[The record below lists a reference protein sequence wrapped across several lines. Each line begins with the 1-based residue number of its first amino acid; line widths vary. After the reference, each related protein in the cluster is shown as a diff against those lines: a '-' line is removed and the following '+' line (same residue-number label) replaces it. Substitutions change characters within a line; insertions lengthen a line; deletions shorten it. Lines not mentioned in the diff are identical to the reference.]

1 MRHPSDGTLRRL
13 LDEPVGVADPD
24 REHVA
29 DCPVCLSGLAAAQED
44 ASATRA
50 ALDLPA
56 DDGQDAVDVDAAWQ
70 RLSSAVAADAPA
82 AVVPLQPRRRRRGV
96 LRSPSVA
103 AVGAVALVAGASAAA
118 AADWLQVFRTERVEA
133 VTITQAD
140 LVQLP
145 DLTAYGT
152 VEVVAEPEVGVVAD
166 VETAEEESGLEVP
179 EVAELPRGVDDR
191 STLSVGSQLRAEF
204 TFSAEQA
211 ARAAKAAG
219 ETLPP
224 PPAGLDGSRFRLVAG
239 PGVAQVWSADSGLP
253 GLVVARAVA
262 PTAFSSGVPFGTAR
276 DYLLDL
282 PGLPEEVATQ
292 LRGYS
297 ADGTTL
303 PLPVPADEATASE
316 VEVDGVT
323 ATLLESRDGA
333 LTAVVWVD
341 EGVVTAVA
349 GSLTTDEV
357 LSVARGLR

>member
-29 DCPVCLSGLAAAQED
+29 DCPVCLSGLAAAQ
-44 ASATRA
+44 
-50 ALDLPA
+50 
-56 DDGQDAVDVDAAWQ
+56 QDADAARTALALPPDQELDVDAAWL
-70 RLSSAVAADAPA
+70 RLSQAVAADAPA
-82 AVVPLQPRRRRRGV
+82 PVVALAPRRRGRGA
-96 LRSPSVA
+96 LRSPALA
-103 AVGAVALVAGASAAA
+103 AVGVVALVAGAGAAA
-118 AADWLQVFRTERVEA
+118 AADWFEVFRTERLEA

-152 VEVVAEPEVGVVAD
+152 VEVVEEPEVGVVAD
-166 VETAEEESGLEVP
+166 VETAEETSGLEVP
-179 EVAELPRGVDDR
+179 EVDDLPRGVDEQ

-239 PGVAQVWSADSGLP
+239 PGVAQVWSSDSGLP

-262 PTAFSSGVPFGTAR
+262 PTAFSSGVPFDTAR

-282 PGLPEEVATQ
+282 PGMPDEVAQQ

-316 VEVDGVT
+316 TDVGGVP
-323 ATLLESRDGA
+323 ATLLRSRDGA
-333 LTAVVWVD
+333 FTAVVWVED
-341 EGVVTAVA
+341 GVVTAVA
-349 GSLTTDEV
+349 GSLSDDEV

>member
-29 DCPVCLSGLAAAQED
+29 DCQVCLSGLAAAQQD
-44 ASATRA
+44 ATDVRT
-50 ALDLPA
+50 ALDVPPGPEL
-56 DDGQDAVDVDAAWQ
+56 DVDAAWR
-70 RLSSAVAADAPA
+70 RLSQAVADDAPA
-82 AVVPLQPRRRRRGV
+82 PVVPLAPRRRRRGA
-96 LRSPSVA
+96 LRSPAVA
-103 AVGAVALVAGASAAA
+103 AVGVVALVAGAGAAA
-118 AADWLQVFRTERVEA
+118 AADWFEVFRTERLEA

-152 VEVVAEPEVGVVAD
+152 VEVVEEPEVGVVAD
-166 VETAEEESGLEVP
+166 VETAEETSGLEVP
-179 EVAELPRGVDDR
+179 EVADLPRGVDEQ

-211 ARAAKAAG
+211 ARAATAAG

-239 PGVAQVWSADSGLP
+239 PGVAQVWSSDSGLP

-262 PTAFSSGVPFGTAR
+262 PTAFSSGVPFDTAR
-276 DYLLDL
+276 DYLLEL
-282 PGLPEEVATQ
+282 PGMPDEVAQQ

-316 VEVDGVT
+316 TDVGGVP
-323 ATLLESRDGA
+323 ATLLRSRDGA
-333 LTAVVWVD
+333 FTAVVWVED
-341 EGVVTAVA
+341 GVVTAVA
-349 GSLTTDEV
+349 GSLSDDEV

>member
-29 DCPVCLSGLAAAQED
+29 DCPVCLAGLAAASDD
-44 ASATRA
+44 AAVVRA
-50 ALDLPA
+50 ALELPGEPGLDL
-56 DDGQDAVDVDAAWQ
+56 DAAWR
-70 RLSSAVAADAPA
+70 RLSQAVETDAPSTG
-82 AVVPLQPRRRRRGV
+82 VPLPSRRRWRGA
-96 LRSPSVA
+96 LRSPALA
-103 AVGAVALVAGASAAA
+103 AVGAVAIVAGAGAAA
-118 AADWLQVFRTERVEA
+118 AADWLQVFRTERLEA

-152 VEVVAEPEVGVVAD
+152 VEVVAEPEVRVVGD
-166 VETAEEESGLEVP
+166 VETAERASGLEVLD
-179 EVAELPRGVDDR
+179 VAELPRGVDDR

-211 ARAAKAAG
+211 ARAAAQAG
-219 ETLPP
+219 EQLPP

-253 GLVVARAVA
+253 GLVVARAAA
-262 PTAFSSGVPFGTAR
+262 PTAFSSGVPFDAAR
-276 DYLLDL
+276 DYLLSL
-282 PGLPEEVATQ
+282 PGVTEELATQ

-316 VEVDGVT
+316 TEVGGQP
-323 ATLLESRDGA
+323 ATLLASRDGA
-333 LTAVVWVD
+333 FTAVVWVE

-349 GSLTTDEV
+349 GSLSADEV

>member
-13 LDEPVGVADPD
+13 VDEPVGVADPD

-29 DCPVCLSGLAAAQED
+29 ACPVCLAGLAAAQQD
-44 ASATRA
+44 AAA
-50 ALDLPA
+50 VGVALDVPPPDHL
-56 DDGQDAVDVDAAWQ
+56 DVDAAWS
-70 RLSSAVAADAPA
+70 RLSQAVADDAPA
-82 AVVPLQPRRRRRGV
+82 PAPVVPLAPRRRRGA
-96 LRSPSVA
+96 LRSPAVA
-103 AVGAVALVAGASAAA
+103 ALGAVALVAGAGAAA
-118 AADWLQVFRTERVEA
+118 AADWFQVFRTERLEA

-152 VEVVAEPEVGVVAD
+152 VEVVQEPEVDVVAD
-166 VETAEEESGLEVP
+166 VDTAEQASGLDVP
-179 EVAELPRGVDDR
+179 DVAELPRGVDER

-211 ARAAKAAG
+211 ARAAEAVG
-219 ETLPP
+219 EVLPP

-262 PTAFSSGVPFGTAR
+262 PTAFSSGVPFDAAR

-282 PGLPEEVATQ
+282 PGMPEEVAQQ

-297 ADGTTL
+297 DDGTTL

-316 VEVDGVT
+316 TDVGGVP
-323 ATLLESRDGA
+323 ATLLRSRDGA
-333 LTAVVWVD
+333 FTAVVWVED
-341 EGVVTAVA
+341 GVVTAVA
-349 GSLTTDEV
+349 GSLSDDEV

>member
-29 DCPVCLSGLAAAQED
+29 DCPVCLSALAAAQED
-44 ASATRA
+44 ATASRT
-50 ALDLPA
+50 ALDVASL
-56 DDGQDAVDVDAAWQ
+56 DDLDVDAAWH
-70 RLSSAVAADAPA
+70 RLSQAVAADAPA
-82 AVVPLQPRRRRRGV
+82 HVVPLAPRRLRRGV
-96 LRSPSVA
+96 LRSPAVA
-103 AVGAVALVAGASAAA
+103 AVGVVALVAGAGAAA
-118 AADWLQVFRTERVEA
+118 AGDWLQVFRTERIEA

-152 VEVVAEPEVGVVAD
+152 VEVVEDPEVRVVAD
-166 VETAEEESGLEVP
+166 AETAEEVTGLSVLEVDD
-179 EVAELPRGVDDR
+179 LPRGVTDR
-191 STLSVGSQLRAEF
+191 STISVGGQLRAEF

-211 ARAAKAAG
+211 AKAAKAAG
-219 ETLPP
+219 EALPP

-239 PGVAQVWSADSGLP
+239 PGVAEVWSADSGLP
-253 GLVVARAVA
+253 GLVVARAAA
-262 PTAFSSGVPFGTAR
+262 PTAFSSGTPFETAR

-282 PGLPEEVATQ
+282 PGMPEEVATQ

-316 VEVDGVT
+316 TDVDGVP
-323 ATLLESRDGA
+323 ATLLQSRDGA
-333 LTAVVWVD
+333 FTAVVWVD

-349 GSLTTDEV
+349 GSLDADEV

>member
-13 LDEPVGVADPD
+13 LDEPVGVSDPD

-44 ASATRA
+44 AAASSS
-50 ALDLPA
+50 ALDVPA
-56 DDGQDAVDVDAAWQ
+56 LDGLDVDAAWQ
-70 RLSSAVAADAPA
+70 RLSQAVAADEPA
-82 AVVPLQPRRRRRGV
+82 TVVPLQPRRRRRGA
-96 LRSPSVA
+96 LRSPAVA
-103 AVGAVALVAGASAAA
+103 AVGAVALVAGAGAAA
-118 AADWLQVFRTERVEA
+118 AADWLQVFRTERLEA

-152 VEVVAEPEVGVVAD
+152 VEVVEEPEVGVVAD
-166 VETAEEESGLEVP
+166 VETAEEESGLEVL
-179 EVAELPRGVDDR
+179 EVDELPRGVDDR

-211 ARAAKAAG
+211 AKAAQGAG
-219 ETLPP
+219 EALPP

-262 PTAFSSGVPFGTAR
+262 PTAFSSGVPVDTPR

-282 PGLPEEVATQ
+282 PGKPEEVAQQ
-292 LRGYS
+292 LQGYS

-316 VEVDGVT
+316 TDVDGVP
-323 ATLLESRDGA
+323 ATLLRSRDGA
-333 LTAVVWVD
+333 FTAVVWVD

-349 GSLTTDEV
+349 GSLSADEV

>member
-13 LDEPVGVADPD
+13 LDEPVGVSDPD

-44 ASATRA
+44 AAATRA
-50 ALDLPA
+50 ALEVPA
-56 DDGQDAVDVDAAWQ
+56 LEDVDVDAAWQ
-70 RLSSAVAADAPA
+70 RLSQAVAADEPA
-82 AVVPLQPRRRRRGV
+82 TVVPLQPRRRWRGA
-96 LRSPSVA
+96 LRSPAVA
-103 AVGAVALVAGASAAA
+103 AVGAVALVAGAGAAA
-118 AADWLQVFRTERVEA
+118 AADWLQVFRTERLEA

-152 VEVVAEPEVGVVAD
+152 VEVVEEPEVGVVAD
-166 VETAEEESGLEVP
+166 VATAEEESGLEVP
-179 EVAELPRGVDDR
+179 QVDELPRGVDDR

-211 ARAAKAAG
+211 ARAAREAG
-219 ETLPP
+219 EALPP

-262 PTAFSSGVPFGTAR
+262 PTAFSSGVPFDTAR

-282 PGLPEEVATQ
+282 PGMPAEVAQQ

-316 VEVDGVT
+316 VELDGLP

-341 EGVVTAVA
+341 DGVVTAVA
-349 GSLTTDEV
+349 GSLSADEV

>member
-29 DCPVCLSGLAAAQED
+29 DCPVCLTGLAAAQED
-44 ASATRA
+44 AVVSTRA
-50 ALDLPA
+50 LDVPTDPDL
-56 DDGQDAVDVDAAWQ
+56 DAAWA
-70 RLSSAVAADAPA
+70 RLTQAVAADAPA
-82 AVVPLQPRRRRRGV
+82 TVVPLRRRPRWRGA
-96 LRSPSVA
+96 LRSPAVA
-103 AVGAVALVAGASAAA
+103 AVGAVALVAGAGAAA
-118 AADWLQVFRTERVEA
+118 AADWLQVFRTERIEA
-133 VTITQAD
+133 VTLTQAD

-152 VEVVAEPEVGVVAD
+152 VEVVEEPEVRVVAD
-166 VETAEEESGLEVP
+166 AETAEQETGLALLEVDD
-179 EVAELPRGVDDR
+179 LPRGVTDT
-191 STLSVGSQLRAEF
+191 STISVGGQLRAEF

-211 ARAAKAAG
+211 AKAAEAEG
-219 ETLPP
+219 EALPP

-239 PGVAQVWSADSGLP
+239 PGVAEVWSADSGLP
-253 GLVVARAVA
+253 GLVVARAAA
-262 PTAFSSGVPFGTAR
+262 PTAFSSGTPFDTAR

-282 PGLPEEVATQ
+282 PGMPDEVAAQ

-316 VEVDGVT
+316 TEVDGVP

-333 LTAVVWVD
+333 FAAVVWVD

-349 GSLTTDEV
+349 GTLSTDEV
-357 LSVARGLR
+357 LSVARSLR

>member
-29 DCPVCLSGLAAAQED
+29 DCPVCLSGLAAAQ
-44 ASATRA
+44 
-50 ALDLPA
+50 
-56 DDGQDAVDVDAAWQ
+56 QDADAAGTALAVPHEQEPDVDAAWL
-70 RLSSAVAADAPA
+70 RLSQAVAADASAP
-82 AVVPLQPRRRRRGV
+82 VVALAPRRRRRRAA
-96 LRSPSVA
+96 LRSPAVA
-103 AVGAVALVAGASAAA
+103 AVGVVALVAGAGAAA
-118 AADWLQVFRTERVEA
+118 AADWFEVFRTERLEA

-152 VEVVAEPEVGVVAD
+152 VEVVEEPEVGVVAD
-166 VETAEEESGLEVP
+166 VETAEEESGLDVP
-179 EVAELPRGVDDR
+179 EVDDLPRGVDEQ

-224 PPAGLDGSRFRLVAG
+224 PPEGLDGSRFRLVAG
-239 PGVAQVWSADSGLP
+239 PGVAQVWSSDSGLP

-262 PTAFSSGVPFGTAR
+262 PTAFSSGVPFDTAR

-282 PGLPEEVATQ
+282 PGMPDEVAQQ

-316 VEVDGVT
+316 TDVGGVP
-323 ATLLESRDGA
+323 ATLLRSRDGA
-333 LTAVVWVD
+333 FTAVVWVED
-341 EGVVTAVA
+341 GVVTAVA
-349 GSLTTDEV
+349 GSLSDDEV

>member
-13 LDEPVGVADPD
+13 LDEPVGVSDPD
-24 REHVA
+24 REHVM

-44 ASATRA
+44 AAASRA
-50 ALDLPA
+50 GLDVPALDGL
-56 DDGQDAVDVDAAWQ
+56 DVDAAWQ
-70 RLSSAVAADAPA
+70 RLSLAVAADEPPT
-82 AVVPLQPRRRRRGV
+82 VVPLQPRRRWRGA
-96 LRSPSVA
+96 LRSPAVA
-103 AVGAVALVAGASAAA
+103 AVGAVALVAGAGAAA
-118 AADWLQVFRTERVEA
+118 AADWLQVFRTERLEA

-166 VETAEEESGLEVP
+166 VETAQEQSGLDVP
-179 EVAELPRGVDDR
+179 EVDELPRGVDDR

-211 ARAAKAAG
+211 ARAAQEAG
-219 ETLPP
+219 EALPP

-262 PTAFSSGVPFGTAR
+262 PTAFSSGVPFDTAR

-282 PGLPEEVATQ
+282 PGMPEDVAQQ

-303 PLPVPADEATASE
+303 PLPVPAGEATASE
-316 VEVDGVT
+316 TDVDGVP
-323 ATLLESRDGA
+323 ATLLKTRDGA

-349 GSLTTDEV
+349 GTLSEDEV

>member
-13 LDEPVGVADPD
+13 LDEPVGVPDPD

-44 ASATRA
+44 AAATGA
-50 ALDLPA
+50 ALDVPPGGDL
-56 DDGQDAVDVDAAWQ
+56 DVDAAWH
-70 RLSSAVAADAPA
+70 RLSQAVDADAPA
-82 AVVPLQPRRRRRGV
+82 TVVPLQPRRRWRGA
-96 LRSPSVA
+96 LRSPAVA
-103 AVGAVALVAGASAAA
+103 AVGAVALVAGAGAAA
-118 AADWLQVFRTERVEA
+118 ATDWLQVFRTERIEA

-152 VEVVAEPEVGVVAD
+152 VEVVEEPEVRVVAGA
-166 VETAEEESGLEVP
+166 ETAEEASGLEVL
-179 EVAELPRGVDDR
+179 EVADLPRGVDDR
-191 STLSVGSQLRAEF
+191 STISVGSQLRAEF

-211 ARAAKAAG
+211 AKAAEAAG
-219 ETLPP
+219 EPLPP

-239 PGVAQVWSADSGLP
+239 PGVAEVWSTDSGLP

-262 PTAFSSGVPFGTAR
+262 PTAFSSGTPFETAR
-276 DYLLDL
+276 DYLLEL
-282 PGLPEEVATQ
+282 PGMSDEVAAQ

-303 PLPVPADEATASE
+303 PLPIPADEATASE
-316 VEVDGVT
+316 VELDGVP

-349 GSLTTDEV
+349 GSLSGDEV

>member
-13 LDEPVGVADPD
+13 LDEPVGVSDPD

-29 DCPVCLSGLAAAQED
+29 DCPVCLSGLATAQED
-44 ASATRA
+44 AAATRA
-50 ALDLPA
+50 ALEVPA
-56 DDGQDAVDVDAAWQ
+56 LEDVDVDAAWQ
-70 RLSSAVAADAPA
+70 RLSQAVAADEPA
-82 AVVPLQPRRRRRGV
+82 TVVPLQPRRRWRGA
-96 LRSPSVA
+96 LRSPAVA
-103 AVGAVALVAGASAAA
+103 AVGAVALVAGAGAAA
-118 AADWLQVFRTERVEA
+118 AADWLQVFRTERLEA

-152 VEVVAEPEVGVVAD
+152 VEVVEEPEVGVVAD
-166 VETAEEESGLEVP
+166 VATAEEESGLEVP
-179 EVAELPRGVDDR
+179 QVDELPRGVDDR

-211 ARAAKAAG
+211 ARAARAAG
-219 ETLPP
+219 EVLPP

-262 PTAFSSGVPFGTAR
+262 PTAFSSGVPFDTAR
-276 DYLLDL
+276 DYLLGL
-282 PGLPEEVATQ
+282 PGMPEEVATQ

>member
-13 LDEPVGVADPD
+13 LDEPVGVSDPD

-44 ASATRA
+44 AAASAA
-50 ALDLPA
+50 ALGAPPLGDL
-56 DDGQDAVDVDAAWQ
+56 DVDAAWH
-70 RLSSAVAADAPA
+70 RLSLAAADDAPA
-82 AVVPLQPRRRRRGV
+82 QVVPLAPRRRRRGA
-96 LRSPSVA
+96 LRSPAVA
-103 AVGAVALVAGASAAA
+103 AVGVVALVAAAGAAA
-118 AADWLQVFRTERVEA
+118 AADWLQVFRTERLEA

-152 VEVVAEPEVGVVAD
+152 VEVVEEPEVGVVAD
-166 VETAEEESGLEVP
+166 VETAEEESGIDVLEVD
-179 EVAELPRGVDDR
+179 ELPRGVDDR

-211 ARAAKAAG
+211 AQAAQEAG
-219 ETLPP
+219 EALPP

-253 GLVVARAVA
+253 GLVVARAAA
-262 PTAFSSGVPFGTAR
+262 PTAFSSGVPFDTAR

-282 PGLPEEVATQ
+282 PGMPEEVARQ
-292 LRGYS
+292 LQGYS

-316 VEVDGVT
+316 TDVDGVP
-323 ATLLESRDGA
+323 ATLLRSRDGA
-333 LTAVVWVD
+333 FTAVVWVD

-349 GSLTTDEV
+349 GSLSDDEV